1 MNCKSGLADI
11 LRRLSSHF
19 QEIEKGKCQVNGAT
33 RVGGLETSVGGG
45 SLLNS
50 QTSVNISL
58 LNQSLNLSQR
68 SPFLDA
74 ALSLMGYRVPHIC
87 NATTGFL
94 VNTLISVLLSTITC
108 KFLSKSS
115 YGAMK
120 ENGANTSHDPFH
132 VTWRKAAVGMISDS
146 WPLLDQ
152 GFLQIGSFLSFN
164 DFSKLLEACESIF
177 RNLEAHGNLSSLLM
191 DAILR
196 VATSMTS
203 FKVQFPLSST
213 TYKKFS
219 KEKYSPLKLLNIF
232 VKEEEVADQS
242 LKSSIRGA
250 DRILEVCIEL
260 VAAIVDVILQPS
272 AWGISVDD
280 GVKLPISHAFFC
292 LRQQPLLVALM
303 RPLSYGNLLT
313 IVDTLEDM
321 QSLQLF
327 DAYYSGAG
335 TLPCIPT
342 SVKGNSSSDWQS
354 SENSSLVNHNS
365 AWALLLEF
373 PSWFHFAS
381 MILFKPEN
389 IECPNTEP
397 GSRYQDAEQFH
408 SNDDIQDVSG
418 VQSSKR
424 DSSDNAA
431 KYLGWI
437 LSPIDAMHRSLVI
450 RSLLQASKGWTIW
463 RSKLLMSSRR
473 KRIEECHSNEHDSF
487 ILNSKNKLKRKRS
500 LFHSGNECGLDI
512 KLKKP
517 KVNAVKT
524 DVLEMDI
531 NHGME
536 ENDHVLMLW
545 LDEFSD
551 MCRKLWISPVIS
563 YSINTNACN
572 VPRNYEGWD
581 ESESVGTSGKDESSN
596 QNRSSDTWLKQ
607 YSFLRRIPFGLFL
620 SNVDILDDK
629 ACHLLLHFVAADNDL
644 ALIPGSAVDAYQE
657 TKENPWPSA
666 QTGPISTSSYGK
678 NVKTDNYTE
687 GPTLQTE
694 ISKDSTLWCSQI
706 EGKTNW
712 TRVTAVI
719 FSLFDMIDS
728 YYGLF
733 QTVSGCQHFYSEV
746 REKAG
751 KFLVTCIKQIL
762 ECPDFW
768 DPRLL
773 IDLRSRFASWI
784 QQNEAICTEVSLHL
798 DVLTSLDSKISSLQ
812 TNL

>member
-1 MNCKSGLADI
+1 M
-11 LRRLSSHF
+11 
-19 QEIEKGKCQVNGAT
+19 V
-33 RVGGLETSVGGG
+33 
-45 SLLNS
+45 
-50 QTSVNISL
+50 
-58 LNQSLNLSQR
+58 LNLAAAPDISMEAR
-68 SPFLDA
+68 SLFHKWFL
-74 ALSLMGYRVPHIC
+74 
-87 NATTGFL
+87 L
-94 VNTLISVLLSTITC
+94 V
-108 KFLSKSS
+108 
-115 YGAMK
+115 
-120 ENGANTSHDPFH
+120 
-132 VTWRKAAVGMISDS
+132 
-146 WPLLDQ
+146 
-152 GFLQIGSFLSFN
+152 
-164 DFSKLLEACESIF
+164 
-177 RNLEAHGNLSSLLM
+177 
-191 DAILR
+191 
-196 VATSMTS
+196 
-203 FKVQFPLSST
+203 
-213 TYKKFS
+213 
-219 KEKYSPLKLLNIF
+219 
-232 VKEEEVADQS
+232 
-242 LKSSIRGA
+242 GA